1 VDKTTSLLGSA
12 LGGNVG
18 VSATQSILDDRHHA
32 ILWSFALSNVLLAFD
47 FDGTLAP
54 IDAKPESVAMR
65 SGTRRL
71 LTTAA
76 GLYPCVV
83 ISGRRLDDIASR
95 LAGIPVWHVFG
106 NHGLESS
113 AASAHPT
120 AQTRKWVRK
129 LTQDL
134 ASHEGV
140 VIEDKGLSVTVHY
153 RGAHDRPKAI
163 EAIEG
168 AVRGLP
174 GARIIGGKEAVNL
187 LPFGGADK
195 GVALRDALRLFACQ
209 TAIYVGDDA
218 TDEDAFAAAGPHQLL
233 GIHVSPARS
242 SAARY
247 HVESQVEIDML
258 LEALIDMRMNQQAK

>member
-1 VDKTTSLLGSA
+1 
-12 LGGNVG
+12 
-18 VSATQSILDDRHHA
+18 VSATHPILQGKHRQM
-32 ILWSFALSNVLLAFD
+32 LSSFALSNVLLAFD
-47 FDGTLAP
+47 YDGTLVP
-54 IDAKPESVAMR
+54 IDAKPDGVAMR
-65 SGTRRL
+65 TGTRRL
-71 LTTAA
+71 LTTVA

-83 ISGRRLDDIASR
+83 ISGRRLDDIAAR
-95 LAGIPVWHVFG
+95 LGGIPVWHVFG

-134 ASHEGV
+134 ANDEGV

-153 RGAHDRPKAI
+153 RGAHDRGKAI
-163 EAIEG
+163 ESIETAI
-168 AVRGLP
+168 RGLP
-174 GARIIGGKEAVNL
+174 GARIVGGKEAVNL

-233 GIHVSPARS
+233 AIHVGPAQS

-247 HVESQVEIDML
+247 HVDSQAQVDVL
-258 LEALIDMRMNQQAK
+258 LEALIDARMQHAK